1 MYIYDTTSL
10 ISSCNDVSDKS
21 CTENQDT
28 QFVLINT
35 FPEKTGRLWDS
46 MEIIW

>member
-1 MYIYDTTSL
+1 MYIYDTISL

-28 QFVLINT
+28 HFVFTNAL
-35 FPEKTGRLWDS
+35 PKKTGSLWDS
-46 MEIIW
+46 MEKIW